1 MCVNSAG
8 SVIEKARPLLGR
20 LAIAAFILA
29 MPVFLVTT
37 NVRMAFNSLQLYRFG
52 FEQYNVEASTGLDMA
67 QLMTVAA
74 DIRDYFNSSDE
85 LLDTRVVLNGE
96 ERALFNE
103 REALHMRDVKGLVRW
118 VYRLQVA
125 AGAYLI
131 VYAAVV
137 LAVSGGRSA
146 RALAWRVVLGC
157 LATVGLLAIG
167 GLGSLVGFDQ
177 LFYQFHALSFAGGTW
192 TFDPRYNYLTRLF
205 TEGFFMQA
213 ALFIAVSAIAQALIL
228 MLAAWGVNR
237 WVLGRWKATAGPG

>member
-1 MCVNSAG
+1 MNSAG

-103 REALHMRDVKGLVRW
+103 REALHMRDVKGLVRL

-146 RALAWRVVLGC
+146 RALAWRVVMGC